1 VIQAYF
7 DDLARGI
14 EAKLA
19 ADPDAASPRKAMA
32 LSVARLGRS
41 LFDPEETVVLGGVLA
56 PFELFHALGLRSCF
70 AEFIGAM
77 LSSIRAAQPSL
88 ERAEAEGYAQDSCSY
103 HRAVMG
109 AALQGLMPPPAF
121 CVATSTPCAGGLA
134 VVEALARHFQ
144 TELFVLHVPQRD
156 DPESAAYL
164 AGQLRDL
171 AGFVAAQTGRELDP
185 ERLRASVELANEAR
199 ALLVQVG
206 RLASHVPTPAKPRE
220 MNNMGFVASLLF
232 GSEDGV
238 YLARTVRDIYSAR
251 VVAGEQGVPGERR
264 RLLWVQNRIQFR
276 SGLEEHLAEQH
287 QAAIVFDELNE
298 PWWEP
303 IDPDDPFTALALR
316 MIQNPLNGPVGRRVD
331 RLVQNARAYK
341 VDGAIQ
347 PCHFGCRQGTG
358 ARGLITSG
366 LREAGIPSLSLEI
379 DCVDERNWAPGQVR
393 TRVDA
398 FLEMLPA
405 RTLVPDA

>member
-1 VIQAYF
+1 MIGSYF
-7 DDLARGI
+7 EDLAGGI

-19 ADPDAASPRKAMA
+19 ADPSSASPRKAMA
-32 LSVARLGRS
+32 LSVARLGRR
-41 LFDPEETVVLGGVLA
+41 LFAPGETVAWCGVLT
-56 PFELFHALGLRSCF
+56 PFELLHALGITSCF
-70 AEFIGAM
+70 AELIGAI
-77 LSSIRAAQPSL
+77 LSSTGAALPSL
-88 ERAEAEGYAQDSCSY
+88 ERAEAEGFAPDSCAY

-121 CVATSTPCAGGLA
+121 CVATSSPCAGGLA
-134 VVEALARHFQ
+134 IVEGLARHFGS
-144 TELFVLHVPQRD
+144 ELFVLHVPQRD
-156 DPESAAYL
+156 DKESAAYL

-171 AGFVAAQTGRELDP
+171 AGFAASHTGKKLDP

-199 ALLVQVG
+199 ALLVEVG
-206 RLASHVPTPAKPRE
+206 ALAARVPTPAKPRD
-220 MNNMGFVASLLF
+220 MNNMGFVTSLLF
-232 GSEDGV
+232 GGEDAI
-238 YLARTVRDIYSAR
+238 YLARTYKEQLAAR
-251 VVAGEQGVPGERR
+251 SEAGDAGVPGERL

-276 SGLEEHLAEQH
+276 SGLEEHMAEQH
-287 QAAIVFDELNE
+287 RAAVVFDELNE

-303 IDPDDPFTALALR
+303 IDPEDPFTGLARRLIR
-316 MIQNPLNGPVGRRVD
+316 NPLNGAVEPRVQ
-331 RLVQNARAYK
+331 RLVRHARAYS

-358 ARGLITSG
+358 VRGLMTRG
-366 LREAGIPSLSLEI
+366 LRAAGIPSLNLEV

-405 RTLVPDA
+405 HKREV